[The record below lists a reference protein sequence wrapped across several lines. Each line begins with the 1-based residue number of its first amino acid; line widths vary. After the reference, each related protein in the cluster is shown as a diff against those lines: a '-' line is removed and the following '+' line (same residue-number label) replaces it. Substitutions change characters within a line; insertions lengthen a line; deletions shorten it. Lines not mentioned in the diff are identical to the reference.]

1 MKHPNED
8 QLILY
13 FYREG
18 EAASRREIE
27 EHLGTCA
34 PCRASYEALRQMLA
48 AVDTVAAPQRPEN
61 YEEEVWKRLRPH
73 LLPLKRPRWSG
84 WLQPQRW
91 ALAGAMAAAL
101 VVTFLAGRYWQRA
114 QTPRSMGTLPAQ
126 ARERILLVAVGDHL
140 DRSLMLLIELEHA
153 GGKGPVDIA
162 TEKRRAEDLVAS
174 SRLYR
179 QTAARAGD
187 AGLANALDELERVL
201 LQIAHSPSELT
212 PVELEQIQRRIE
224 AQGILFKVRVIR
236 SQVREKE
243 VHFARDVARRTL

>member
-1 MKHPNED
+1 MKHLSED
-8 QLILY
+8 QLILH

-18 EAASRREIE
+18 EAASHREVE
-27 EHLGTCA
+27 EHLRACA
-34 PCRASYEALRQMLA
+34 PCRASYEALRQILA
-48 AVDTVAAPQRPEN
+48 AVDTVAAPERRED
-61 YEEEVWKRLRPH
+61 YEEEVWKRLRPR
-73 LLPLKRPRWSG
+73 LLPLRQPRWG
-84 WLQPQRW
+84 TWLRPQRW

-114 QTPRSMGTLPAQ
+114 QTPRSIGSLPAQ

-140 DRSLMLLIELEHA
+140 DRSQMLLIELEHA
-153 GGKGPVDIA
+153 GGRGPVDIA
-162 TEKRRAEDLVAS
+162 TEKQRAEDLVAS
-174 SRLYR
+174 NRLYR

-187 AGLANALDELERVL
+187 AGLANALDELERML

-212 PVELEQIQRRIE
+212 PGELEQIQRRIE

-243 VHFARDVARRTL
+243 AHPVLDVAGRTS